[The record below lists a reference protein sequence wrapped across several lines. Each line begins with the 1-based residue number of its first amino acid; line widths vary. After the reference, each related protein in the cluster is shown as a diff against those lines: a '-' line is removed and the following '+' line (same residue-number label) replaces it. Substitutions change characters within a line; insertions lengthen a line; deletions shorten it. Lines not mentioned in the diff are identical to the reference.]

1 MTPFLEGIEKHLVE
15 SKKHG
20 EIEKV
25 KSSRITKGRMALP
38 FRVVVSQENL
48 RSLGC
53 ARDDKGEGWRFRLV
67 WLVVRRTADRSG

>member
-38 FRVVVSQENL
+38 FRVVVSQENCRSRL
-48 RSLGC
+48 RSG
-53 ARDDKGEGWRFRLV
+53 
-67 WLVVRRTADRSG
+67 

>member
-25 KSSRITKGRMALP
+25 KSSRMTKGRMALP
-38 FRVVVSQENL
+38 FSVVVGEEN
-48 RSLGC
+48 
-53 ARDDKGEGWRFRLV
+53 
-67 WLVVRRTADRSG
+67 RRPAISTKLESSE